1 MDGVSGKML
10 DSVTNQLSDQFQH
23 NSTAFL
29 EWFTTAKGT
38 RLNRKL
44 ELADLRDFDAGRGA
58 GKNFW
63 SWRRDF
69 LLISPFSKL
78 PKKAF
83 PKMKNSLPFRAP
95 LSSTLPTQTFKS
107 R

>member
-1 MDGVSGKML
+1 MDGVSGKMP

-23 NSTAFL
+23 NSTAFH

-44 ELADLRDFDAGRGA
+44 ELADLRDFDAGRGV

-63 SWRRDF
+63 SRRRDF
-69 LLISPFSKL
+69 LLISPFQSCQRRH
-78 PKKAF
+78 
-83 PKMKNSLPFRAP
+83 FR
-95 LSSTLPTQTFKS
+95 